1 MLRAIT
7 AAKGVYMSRTYRRE
21 TQLVELG
28 RDPKSQL
35 GVVNPPV
42 YHASTVTFETMA
54 DLVFPGDKSDKL
66 HYGRFGTPTISG
78 LEKAVAELEGG
89 WRAYVTPSGLSAIS
103 AALLALVTPGD
114 HLLVADTVY
123 GPTRNFCERFL
134 GRLGVETTFYDPC
147 IGGRIEE
154 LFRPNTK
161 AVYLESPGSLTFE
174 VQDVPAV
181 SEQARRRGIL
191 TLMDNTWAS
200 PWFCR
205 PFDLG
210 VDVSIQ
216 AATKYIVGHSDV
228 MMGIVTTSRESDA
241 VMRTAIWDLGLT
253 AGPDDCYLALRGVR
267 TLGVRLARH
276 QETGLELAA
285 WLESRPEVARVLH
298 PGLPSHPQHHIWR
311 RDFTGA
317 SGLFGL
323 VLRPCAAEGLKTML
337 ESMQLF
343 KMGYSFGGYES
354 LILPIRPEATRS
366 AVPWQPEGP
375 CLRLHAGLEHV
386 DDLRADLEQGFSRL
400 RGA

>member
-1 MLRAIT
+1 MLCATI
-7 AAKGVYMSRTYRRE
+7 AAKGEFMSTKHRRE

-42 YHASTVTFETMA
+42 YHASTVTFEKIA
-54 DLVFPGDKSDKL
+54 DLAFPGDKTDKP

-89 WRAYVTPSGLSAIS
+89 WRSYVTPSGLSAIS
-103 AALLALVTPGD
+103 ASLLALVAPGD

-123 GPTRNFCERFL
+123 GPTRFFCDRFL
-134 GRLGVETTFYDPC
+134 GRLGVETTYYAPT
-147 IGGRIEE
+147 IGGGIQE
-154 LFRPNTK
+154 LFRPTTK
-161 AVYLESPGSLTFE
+161 AVFIESPGSLTFE
-174 VQDVPAV
+174 MQDVPAIC
-181 SEQARRRGIL
+181 EQARRRGIL

-216 AATKYIVGHSDV
+216 AATKYIVGHSDA
-228 MMGIVTTSRESDA
+228 MLGMVTTSEQSDA
-241 VMRTAIWDLGLT
+241 VLRTAIWDLGLT

-276 QETGLELAA
+276 QENGLELAA

-298 PGLPSHPQHHIWR
+298 PGLPSHPQHHIWK
-311 RDFTGA
+311 RDFSGA
-317 SGLFGL
+317 SGLFGV
-323 VLRPCAAEGLKTML
+323 VLRPCAAEGVRAML
-337 ESMQLF
+337 EGMRLF

-354 LILPIRPEATRS
+354 LILPTRPEATRS
-366 AVPWQPEGP
+366 VVPWRAEGP

-386 DDLRADLEQGFSRL
+386 DDMRADLEDAFARL
-400 RGA
+400 RAG

>member
-1 MLRAIT
+1 
-7 AAKGVYMSRTYRRE
+7 MSGQHRRE

-42 YHASTVTFETMA
+42 YHASTVTFETVA
-54 DLVFPGDKSDKL
+54 DLAFPGDKTDKP

-103 AALLALVTPGD
+103 ASLLALVAPGD
-114 HLLVADTVY
+114 HLLMADTVY
-123 GPTRNFCERFL
+123 GPTRYFCDRFL
-134 GRLGVETTFYDPC
+134 GRLGVETTYYAPT
-147 IGGRIEE
+147 IGEGIRE
-154 LFRPNTK
+154 LFRPATK
-161 AVYLESPGSLTFE
+161 AVFMESPGSLTFE
-174 VQDVPAV
+174 MQDVPAIC
-181 SEQARRRGIL
+181 EQARRRGIV

-216 AATKYIVGHSDV
+216 AATKYIVGHSDA
-228 MMGIVTTSRESDA
+228 MLGMVTTSEQSDE
-241 VMRTAIWDLGLT
+241 VLRTAIWDLGLT

-276 QETGLELAA
+276 QENGLELAA

-298 PGLPSHPQHHIWR
+298 PGLPSHPQHHIWK
-311 RDFTGA
+311 RDFSGA

-323 VLRPCAAEGLKTML
+323 VLRPCAADAVRAML
-337 ESMQLF
+337 EGMRLF

-354 LILPIRPEATRS
+354 LILPTRPEATRS
-366 AVPWQPEGP
+366 AVPWRAEGP

-386 DDLRADLEQGFSRL
+386 DDMRADLEDAFARL
-400 RGA
+400 RAG